1 MVPKLATRWSHAR
14 GKNYLKVV
22 PSKWQTTSW
31 AQVALALGV
40 TAQAAHKRYRWL
52 HHSPATDET
61 WHEPPLSC

>member
-1 MVPKLATRWSHAR
+1 M
-14 GKNYLKVV
+14 V